1 MSSSLDF
8 TIKLTDRVTAPL
20 KRVQSQ
26 FKSFNATAAS
36 SFKKIGGGAVALYA
50 VTKSIVGLLSP
61 AEEMQMA
68 LKNASIG
75 GVSSINEL
83 RAAAKK
89 FSAEYGTSALDFVN
103 SASSIKSA
111 LAGIS
116 DHDVPQ
122 ATAAM
127 NLLSKSTGDSVE
139 ASTAYIENMAS
150 SYKNTMN
157 KVGQLNFARHAAGI
171 AAYAKSN
178 FNVSTQQLQ
187 SMMQSTK
194 STAANNG
201 VSMAEQAVVLSMA
214 SKSLGNGAAGS
225 YAALYKNLGKAGKEL
240 GLSFEDA
247 NGKMLSMPDII
258 AKIQGKFGKDLSKNI
273 KAQQALDKALGGGA
287 DIVKVLSNNF
297 DDLQQH
303 TKEIGKGQN
312 FKLMQKMAEA
322 NIKPLDR
329 INAQFTNIKE
339 SIGRALLPVL
349 QPVMGAVGG
358 LISKFARWLEMFPN
372 IAKWLGIIVVAI
384 MSIAGIAAVF
394 SIIAGTVSLLSG
406 AFSLLLSPVLLI
418 VLAIGAV
425 IAICWIFRKQI
436 GNAISWVIAKFKE
449 LWDKI
454 KDTWVIKAL
463 IGYFKFLG
471 KVFGVVWVGIKAAFK
486 LWISIMIW
494 LKDTFVSAFTTAIEL
509 ISDFWDSIKDTWFI
523 QALISGFKF
532 LFNSVCA
539 GFDNLCIA
547 FDDMI
552 EWLSDAWD
560 WFVGFF
566 TDFSF
571 VESFKKVGDALVKMF
586 TNTWKQVKNMGIA
599 VINTIIEGLNYIPS
613 VNIKLLEYEKI
624 DDTEQTPV
632 STAKSPIAST
642 VVKGIEP
649 GGLSR
654 EIQNSKSQT
663 IDNSRNIQ
671 SVTFNNSQPMTPAQ
685 LQEWQEV
692 YSG

>member
-26 FKSFNATAAS
+26 FKSFNATASS
-36 SFKKIGGGAVALYA
+36 SFKKIGGGGIALFAVAKGITA
-50 VTKSIVGLLSP
+50 LLSP
-61 AEEMQMA
+61 AEEMDRA

-83 RAAAKK
+83 RTAAKK
-89 FSAEYGTSALDFVN
+89 FSGEYGTSALDFVN

-127 NLLSKSTGDSVE
+127 NLLSKATGDNME
-139 ASTAYIENMAS
+139 TSTAYIEQMAS

-194 STAANNG
+194 GAAANNG
-201 VSMAEQAVVLSMA
+201 VSMSEQAVVLSMA

-240 GLSFEDA
+240 GLSFADA

-258 AKIQGKFGKDLSKNI
+258 EKIQGKFGQDLSKNI

-287 DIVKVLSNNF
+287 DIVKALAKNSGE
-297 DDLQQH
+297 LRQH
-303 TKEIGKGQN
+303 MNEVGKGQN

-322 NIKPLDR
+322 NVKPLDR
-329 INAQFTNIKE
+329 INAQFMNIKE

-349 QPVMGAVGG
+349 QPVIDT
-358 LISKFARWLEMFPN
+358 ISRVIGKFAKWMEMFPN
-372 IAKWLGIIVVAI
+372 LAKWLGIIT
-384 MSIAGIAAVF
+384 IAFMGLAAVAAIF
-394 SIIAGTVSLLSG
+394 AIISG
-406 AFSLLLSPVLLI
+406 VISLLLSPILLI

-425 IAICWIFRKQI
+425 IAICWVFRKQI
-436 GNAISWVIAKFKE
+436 RRAIDAVIAKFQE
-449 LWDKI
+449 WWSNI
-454 KDTWVIKAL
+454 KRI
-463 IGYFKFLG
+463 F
-471 KVFGVVWVGIKAAFK
+471 
-486 LWISIMIW
+486 
-494 LKDTFVSAFTTAIEL
+494 
-509 ISDFWDSIKDTWFI
+509 SDFWDSIKNTTFI
-523 QALISGFKF
+523 KTLISSFEM
-532 LFNSVCA
+532 LYNTVCA
-539 GFDNLCIA
+539 IWSGISNA
-547 FDDMI
+547 FFSMV
-552 EWLSDAWD
+552 EWLGDAWN
-560 WFVGFF
+560 GFINF
-566 TDFSF
+566 FSDFSF
-571 VESFKKVGDALVKMF
+571 IESFSSIGKSLIKMF
-586 TNTWKQVKNMGIA
+586 SNTWKRVKNMGIG
-599 VINTIIEGLNYIPS
+599 VINAIIEGLNYIPG
-613 VNIKLLEYEKI
+613 VNIELLEYEKI
-624 DDTEQTPV
+624 DEPEQTPV
-632 STAKSPIAST
+632 STAKSPITST
-642 VVKGIEP
+642 VVRGIEP

-654 EIQNSKSQT
+654 EIQNSKSQN

-671 SVTFNNSQPMTPAQ
+671 SVTINNSQPMTPAQ

-692 YSG
+692 YGG

>member
-36 SFKKIGGGAVALYA
+36 SFKKIGGGGIALFAVA
-50 VTKSIVGLLSP
+50 KSITALLSP
-61 AEEMQMA
+61 AEEMDRA

-83 RAAAKK
+83 RTAAKK
-89 FSAEYGTSALDFVN
+89 FSGEYGTSALDFVN

-127 NLLSKSTGDSVE
+127 NLLSKATGDNME
-139 ASTAYIENMAS
+139 TSTAYIEQMAS

-194 STAANNG
+194 GAAANNG
-201 VSMAEQAVVLSMA
+201 VSMAEQSVVLSMA

-240 GLSFEDA
+240 GLSFADA

-258 AKIQGKFGKDLSKNI
+258 EKIQGKFGQDLSKNI

-287 DIVKVLSNNF
+287 DIVKALAKNSGE
-297 DDLQQH
+297 LRQH
-303 TKEIGKGQN
+303 MNEVGKGQN

-322 NIKPLDR
+322 NVKPLDR
-329 INAQFTNIKE
+329 INAQFMNIKE

-349 QPVMGAVGG
+349 QPVIDT
-358 LISKFARWLEMFPN
+358 ISRVIGKFAKWMEMFPN
-372 IAKWLGIIVVAI
+372 LAKWLGIIT
-384 MSIAGIAAVF
+384 IAFMGLAAVAAIF
-394 SIIAGTVSLLSG
+394 AIISG
-406 AFSLLLSPVLLI
+406 VISLLLSPILLI
-418 VLAIGAV
+418 VLAIAAV
-425 IAICWIFRKQI
+425 IAICWVFRKQI
-436 GNAISWVIAKFKE
+436 KRAIDDVIAKFQE
-449 LWDKI
+449 WWSNI
-454 KDTWVIKAL
+454 KRI
-463 IGYFKFLG
+463 
-471 KVFGVVWVGIKAAFK
+471 
-486 LWISIMIW
+486 
-494 LKDTFVSAFTTAIEL
+494 FT
-509 ISDFWDSIKDTWFI
+509 DFWDSIKNTTFI
-523 QALISGFKF
+523 KTLISSFEM
-532 LFNSVCA
+532 LYNTVCA
-539 GFDNLCIA
+539 IWSGISNAFSNMVNWLGAAWNGFIN
-547 FDDMI
+547 
-552 EWLSDAWD
+552 
-560 WFVGFF
+560 FF
-566 TDFSF
+566 SDFSF
-571 VESFKKVGDALVKMF
+571 IKSFSSIGKSLIKMF
-586 TNTWKQVKNMGIA
+586 SNTWKRVKNMGIG
-599 VINTIIEGLNYIPS
+599 VINAIIEGLNYIPG
-613 VNIKLLEYEKI
+613 VNIELLEYEKI
-624 DDTEQTPV
+624 DETEQTPV
-632 STAKSPIAST
+632 STSKSPITST
-642 VVKGIEP
+642 VVRGIEP

-654 EIQNSKSQT
+654 EIQNSKSQN

-685 LQEWQEV
+685 LHEWQEV
-692 YSG
+692 YGG